1 MHHHPPP
8 AGWLSTLDKRPGSSR
23 GPMWKRSGA
32 ATMEDMAKTDVVTVR
47 GLRKTYGNLVVVDRL
62 DLDVPAGEIVGL
74 AGADG
79 AGKTTTVECIQG
91 VRRPDAGLLG
101 ILGDEPRRVGPLL
114 ETFLF
119 RSIPFSAAILIA
131 LFALVGRQTGSPR
144 RRDLRKRSWGRP
156 RPTAGRRSPA
166 QRTACGGWCS
176 RSAPASWPWDCSAPS
191 AGPPAP
197 PGGPP
202 PCSTL
207 ARRAAPSSAVP
218 GLGKNIWTVPIVC
231 TQNAMSRGAT

>member
-1 MHHHPPP
+1 
-8 AGWLSTLDKRPGSSR
+8 
-23 GPMWKRSGA
+23 
-32 ATMEDMAKTDVVTVR
+32 
-47 GLRKTYGNLVVVDRL
+47 VDRL
-62 DLDVPAGEIVGL
+62 DLDVPAGAIVGL

-91 VRRPDAGLLG
+91 LRRPDAGLLG
-101 ILGDEPRRVGPLL
+101 ILGDEPRRAGPLL
-114 ETFLF
+114 EPLLLQHPVQ
-119 RSIPFSAAILIA
+119 RGDLDRAICL
-131 LFALVGRQTGSPR
+131 GRPADRHPR

-176 RSAPASWPWDCSAPS
+176 LSAPASWPWDCSAPG

-197 PGGPP
+197 PGGRP
-202 PCSTL
+202 PCSTVT
-207 ARRAAPSSAVP
+207 RRAAPSSAVP

-231 TQNAMSRGAT
+231 TQHAMSRGAT